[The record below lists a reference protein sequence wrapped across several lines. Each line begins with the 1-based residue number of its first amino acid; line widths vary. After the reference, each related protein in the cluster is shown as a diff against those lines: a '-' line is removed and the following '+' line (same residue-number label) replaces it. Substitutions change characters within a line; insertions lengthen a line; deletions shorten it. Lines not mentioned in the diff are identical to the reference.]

1 MENTLK
7 IVKALQENDKP
18 LKPGEIAELAGV
30 ERTEA
35 DKIIKKLKAEGKI
48 ESPKKCYYC
57 LVK

>member
-1 MENTLK
+1 MENVLK
-7 IVKALQENDKP
+7 VVKALQETEKP

-30 ERTEA
+30 EKTETE
-35 DKIIKKLKAEGKI
+35 KIIKKLKAEGKI